1 MSNNPADIS
10 FNDEDTFNK
19 DLKCIF
25 MKLINEKLPL
35 FLDFCIQT
43 HKAEAIKEVIYTI
56 SVNQFEV
63 K

>member
-1 MSNNPADIS
+1 MQTNHTDIP
-10 FNDEDTFNK
+10 FNDEETFNK

-43 HKAEAIKEVIYTI
+43 HKAEPIKEVIYTI